1 MLGDHP
7 HGQWDPQDEIGD
19 EVGKGLGEGSG
30 TFVPGQGPQ
39 VLGASVMRVCKAW
52 VRSGAHSHIPCRHQ
66 IVSLSQGARPG
77 AGSRVKGLHAEL
89 TQLTNPC
96 VLSH

>member
-30 TFVPGQGPQ
+30 TLVPGQGPQ
-39 VLGASVMRVCKAW
+39 VLGASVMRVGKA
-52 VRSGAHSHIPCRHQ
+52 
-66 IVSLSQGARPG
+66 
-77 AGSRVKGLHAEL
+77 
-89 TQLTNPC
+89 
-96 VLSH
+96 